1 MKGISNFVSYTFTI
15 LFGFTILILF
25 SSLIYSFYEQVQKTS
40 ITSSLK
46 QLSIQTSN
54 GIIKLYDLSKEFKTN
69 PANSTS
75 IIISNVTLNYPE
87 EIVDRNYEVELLSSP
102 GIWNSITNFTIGEK
116 NVTIIKETES
126 SSKIVV
132 RTTQKPIET
141 YEYDLPNIP
150 IILQGKFKSG
160 ENDVLRLVRYNYN
173 GVIEDR
179 IILGESDIIVGISGI
194 R

>member
-1 MKGISNFVSYTFTI
+1 

-40 ITSSLK
+40 IISSLK

-87 EIVDRNYEVELLSSP
+87 KIVDRNYEVELLSSP